1 MNCRGKVAEFKPD
14 LRKAIAIGKG
24 CGPKDLDWLARAA
37 REAECIL
44 ELGSF
49 RGRSAR
55 AMLDNS
61 NAMLW
66 CVDTWRGS
74 GRGGKSAGLQVDEND
89 YLLFRENLA
98 DVSHRVI
105 EMRMTTAE
113 ALAWFAKHG
122 HQGFF
127 DLIFIDADHSY
138 KACKADILG
147 SAPLLRPG
155 GILCGHDYRAG
166 WKGVDRA
173 VAELVLNPQHGGK
186 AIWWAEEP
194 WLKAL
199 PEPEGREKAG

>member
-1 MNCRGKVAEFKPD
+1 VDETGIKPD
-14 LRKAIAIGKG
+14 LRKAIAIGQG

-37 REAECIL
+37 RGCECIL

-74 GRGGKSAGLQVDEND
+74 GRGGKSAGLRVDESD
-89 YLLFRENLA
+89 YQLFRANLG
-98 DVSHRVI
+98 DVWHRVI
-105 EMRMTTAE
+105 VMQMTTNA
-113 ALAWFAKHG
+113 AAGWFEEHG
-122 HQGFF
+122 RRGFF

-138 KACKADILG
+138 PACRADIVNYT
-147 SAPLLRPG
+147 PFLREG
-155 GILCGHDYRAG
+155 GILSGHDYQAG

-194 WLKAL
+194 WLKA
-199 PEPEGREKAG
+199 KAER